1 MATQKTV
8 GTTGTTTATRK
19 KADAWLN
26 FNLPVK
32 SKSTG
37 QVKMKSLG
45 GIPLDTENP
54 LHAKVIDT
62 LSTLST
68 EDITAVVS
76 ELLSK
81 GLVTL
86 VVTDN
91 NEGIDDF
98 ELGA

>member
-8 GTTGTTTATRK
+8 GAASTTAERK

-45 GIPLDTENP
+45 GIPLDTNNP

-76 ELLSK
+76 KLLSK

-86 VVTDN
+86 VIPDN
-91 NEGIDDF
+91 NEDIDDF

>member
-1 MATQKTV
+1 MATQKALGFSTSP
-8 GTTGTTTATRK
+8 AERK

-26 FNLPVK
+26 LNLPVK

-45 GIPLDTENP
+45 GIPLDSSNA
-54 LHAKVIDT
+54 LHAKVIDS
-62 LSTLST
+62 LKSLST

-76 ELLSK
+76 ELLK
-81 GLVTL
+81 QGLISL
-86 VVTDN
+86 VIPDSEDN
-91 NEGIDDF
+91 DDF

>member
-1 MATQKTV
+1 MATQKAL
-8 GTTGTTTATRK
+8 GFTTTPAERK

-26 FNLPVK
+26 LNLPVK

-45 GIPLDTENP
+45 GIPLDSSNA
-54 LHAKVIDT
+54 LHAKLIDS
-62 LSTLST
+62 LKNLNS

-81 GLVTL
+81 GLISL
-86 VVTDN
+86 VIPDSEDN
-91 NEGIDDF
+91 DDF

>member
-8 GTTGTTTATRK
+8 GAASTTATRK

-37 QVKMKSLG
+37 QVKMKPLG
-45 GIPLDTENP
+45 GIPLDTNNP
-54 LHAKVIDT
+54 LHAKVIES

-76 ELLSK
+76 ELLTK

-86 VVTDN
+86 VIPDN
-91 NEGIDDF
+91 NEDIDDF

>member
-8 GTTGTTTATRK
+8 GTTGTTATRK

-68 EDITAVVS
+68 EDTTTVIA
-76 ELLSK
+76 ELLTK

-86 VVTDN
+86 VIPDN
-91 NEGIDDF
+91 NEDIDDF